1 MIPKQH
7 TDYAAKET
15 KEISESI
22 DAGISSTIQLGN
34 IPALHLPSIVLLDF
48 FLATLITPC
57 YPHVGK
63 ILNLYSHF

>member
-22 DAGISSTIQLGN
+22 DAGISSTIQLEN

-48 FLATLITPC
+48 SGNINNSLLPTCWQDSKPL
-57 YPHVGK
+57 
-63 ILNLYSHF
+63 